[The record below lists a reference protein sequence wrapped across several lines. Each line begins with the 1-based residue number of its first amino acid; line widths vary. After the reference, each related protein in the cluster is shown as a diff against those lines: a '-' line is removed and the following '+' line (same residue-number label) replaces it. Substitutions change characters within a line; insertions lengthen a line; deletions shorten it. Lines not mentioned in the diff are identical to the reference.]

1 MTPQRH
7 EMPMRVIF
15 LTQEDPFYLADAF
28 RHILDHLPPGV
39 KAVAAVVL
47 NGSPFGE
54 RLSLA
59 GKVRRTC
66 EVFGPRFIGHYGWRL
81 LRAKLGRSRSVAAL
95 FRRRSIEVLTPSGS
109 VNAPEFL
116 DALRRRQPDLLVSV
130 GANQVFRRAL
140 IDLAPR
146 GCLNLHSAL
155 LPRHRGLMPSFWA
168 LRHGDAEAGVSV
180 FFVDEGIDTGPLLV
194 QRRFAIRERS
204 LDVVLRDAKRAGAEA
219 VVEAL
224 AKVRQG
230 GFELLPND
238 AGNGNYNGFP
248 TRHDVRAFLGA
259 GNRFF

>member
-1 MTPQRH
+1 MPAGH

-15 LTQEDPFYLADAF
+15 LTQEDPFYLTEAF
-28 RHILDHLPPGV
+28 RHILDHVPPGV
-39 KAVAAVVL
+39 MVVAAVVL
-47 NGSPFGE
+47 GGSPFGE
-54 RLSLA
+54 RLSLV
-59 GKVRRTC
+59 GKVRRTY
-66 EVFGPRFIGHYGWRL
+66 EVFGPRFVGLYGWRF
-81 LRAKLGRSRSVAAL
+81 LRAKLGRSRTVASL
-95 FRRRSIEVLTPSGS
+95 FRRRGIEVLTPAGS

-116 DALRRRQPDLLVSV
+116 EALRLRYPDLLVSV

-168 LRHGDAEAGVSV
+168 LKHGDAETGVSV

-194 QRRFAIRERS
+194 QRRFRIRDRS
-204 LDVVLRDAKRAGAEA
+204 LDSVLRDAKRAGAEA

-230 GFELLPND
+230 GFDLLPND
-238 AGNGNYNGFP
+238 SGEGSYHSFP
-248 TRHDVRAFLGA
+248 TRQDVRDFLGS
-259 GNRFF
+259 GNRFV